1 MCISPLSLLII
12 FIFFVVEWKVH
23 QDYMTLTTILF
34 LPSKLT
40 HITTPFNHTN
50 KENNNSTEFVSIPI
64 SDPIPIPITA
74 ARSRFRLRRP
84 VPDYGGPIPIPVPID
99 LSKHWIV
106 SRFPIQIHGPEFRSR
121 FTARVTVPS
130 NDQDSDYGGP
140 IPFSVSGPIDLAIRV
155 SLSKQSINTYQ
166 SSAPKHRIVF
176 LTKHDLY
183 VQISLSK
190 QSPCT
195 VSAKETP
202 SSRSAVPFFFSL
214 LP

>member
-1 MCISPLSLLII
+1 
-12 FIFFVVEWKVH
+12 
-23 QDYMTLTTILF
+23 LTTILF
-34 LPSKLT
+34 LPSNLT
-40 HITTPFNHTN
+40 HTN
-50 KENNNSTEFVSIPI
+50 SFQSHQQRKQQQHRIRFDSDLQSDSDSDYGGPI
-64 SDPIPIPITA
+64 SIPITA
-74 ARSRFRLRRP
+74 ARSRLRRP
-84 VPDYGGPIPIPVPID
+84 DSAYGPDRSIEALNRFAIPD
-99 LSKHWIV
+99 SD
-106 SRFPIQIHGPEFRSR
+106 SRSR
-121 FTARVTVPS
+121 VSVPS

>member
-1 MCISPLSLLII
+1 MESSSRLHDVDYNSLSSVEPNKYHNSFQAHQQRKQQQHRIVPL
-12 FIFFVVEWKVH
+12 
-23 QDYMTLTTILF
+23 
-34 LPSKLT
+34 
-40 HITTPFNHTN
+40 
-50 KENNNSTEFVSIPI
+50 PI
-64 SDPIPIPITA
+64 SDS
-74 ARSRFRLRRP
+74 RSRFR
-84 VPDYGGPIPIPVPID
+84 
-99 LSKHWIV
+99 
-106 SRFPIQIHGPEFRSR
+106 F
-121 FTARVTVPS
+121 TVPS
-130 NDQDSDYGGP
+130 YGSDPDSD
-140 IPFSVSGPIDLAIRV
+140 PFRSDRSSIRV